1 MAGTTRGAGAVI
13 VTSALV
19 WGPRRALSM
28 TCNDGSCPVLN
39 ARTCD
44 PPVALFQP
52 EIDGGVPSDGGIAAN
67 GLCGP
72 VGTNRENPA

>member
-1 MAGTTRGAGAVI
+1 
-13 VTSALV
+13 
-19 WGPRRALSM
+19 M

-52 EIDGGVPSDGGIAAN
+52 EIAGGVPSDGGIAAN